1 MVFFFIISISPNS
14 TEPFLINKIPKFV
27 VVSSSSELSLCCDL
41 FHAGK
46 HQVLKQTCLSEK
58 ILSQHD
64 LDYAIMP
71 IQISLSLNASCLT
84 RGVIECVTPWLCC
97 NVLRHWTG
105 RLHFVC
111 LHWLFRT
118 REHTEVRCD
127 TGFSIDTFYV
137 KQICYPFLPIL
148 GVLSGAKAPLRLLPL
163 VIPYPGML
171 RYDMT
176 LVLALHFLHKCMSIL
191 LPPFVSPFGVA
202 NRGKD
207 ILKEEPKLSLVH

>member
-27 VVSSSSELSLCCDL
+27 VFSSSSELSLCCDL

-137 KQICYPFLPIL
+137 KQMSP
-148 GVLSGAKAPLRLLPL
+148 LLPL
-163 VIPYPGML
+163 FTHFGSAVRGKGTPKVASIGHSVPGNVKI
-171 RYDMT
+171 RYDT
-176 LVLALHFLHKCMSIL
+176 GFSIALFT
-191 LPPFVSPFGVA
+191 
-202 NRGKD
+202 
-207 ILKEEPKLSLVH
+207 

>member
-1 MVFFFIISISPNS
+1 MF
-14 TEPFLINKIPKFV
+14 
-27 VVSSSSELSLCCDL
+27 SSSSELSLRCDL

-64 LDYAIMP
+64 LEYAIMP
-71 IQISLSLNASCLT
+71 IQISLSPNASCLT
-84 RGVIECVTPWLCC
+84 RGVIECVTRWLCC

-137 KQICYPFLPIL
+137 KQMSP
-148 GVLSGAKAPLRLLPL
+148 LLPLFTHFGSAVRGKGTPKVASL

-202 NRGKD
+202 NRGKA
-207 ILKEEPKLSLVH
+207 ILKEEPKLSLVHCCTCC